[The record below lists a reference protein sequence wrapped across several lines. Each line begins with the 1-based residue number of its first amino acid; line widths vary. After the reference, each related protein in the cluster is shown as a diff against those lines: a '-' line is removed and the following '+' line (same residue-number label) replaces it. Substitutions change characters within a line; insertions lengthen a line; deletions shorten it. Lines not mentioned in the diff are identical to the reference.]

1 MSEKISYEEFR
12 KVELRAATILL
23 VEDIAGKDKLYKLLI
38 DLGSEKRIIIA
49 GIKQAYSK
57 EELVG
62 RQIVVVAN
70 LLPAK
75 IAGIESNG
83 MMLAA
88 GEQNVDAIILLD
100 KKIANGTIVR

>member
-1 MSEKISYEEFR
+1 MSEKISYEDFR
-12 KVELRAATILL
+12 KIELRSATILS
-23 VEDIAGKDKLYKLLI
+23 VEDIAGKDKLYKMQI
-38 DLGSEKRIIIA
+38 DLGTEKRIILA

-57 EELVG
+57 EELIG
-62 RQIVVVAN
+62 KQIVVVAN

-88 GEQNVDAIILLD
+88 GEEKVDAIIVLD
-100 KKIANGTIVR
+100 KEIANGTIVR

>member
-1 MSEKISYEEFR
+1 MSEKISYEDFR
-12 KVELRAATILL
+12 KVELRTATILS
-23 VEDIAGKDKLYKLLI
+23 VEEIPKKDKLYKLQI
-38 DLGSEKRIIIA
+38 DLGSEKRTILA
-49 GIKQAYSK
+49 GIKQSYSK

-62 RQIVVVAN
+62 KQIVVVAN

-88 GEQNVDAIILLD
+88 GEENVDAIIVLD